1 MSGSDDGRIFIWDKN
16 SGEIVNSMVGDSR
29 VVNCVQP
36 HPFDPRFASSGIDN
50 DVKLW
55 EPTADVPNSLEN
67 ILEITAENERLLQ
80 EEQMQ
85 QRYML
90 PVAMAS
96 RIFEL
101 LRSQHV
107 TAEGT

>member
-36 HPFDPRFASSGIDN
+36 HPFDPRIASSGIDN